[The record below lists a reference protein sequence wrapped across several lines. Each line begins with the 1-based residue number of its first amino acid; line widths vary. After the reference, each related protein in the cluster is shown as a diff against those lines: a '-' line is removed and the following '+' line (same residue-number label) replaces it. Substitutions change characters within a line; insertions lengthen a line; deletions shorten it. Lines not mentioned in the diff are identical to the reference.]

1 MNQPSPK
8 AVLRILPPK
17 FDDPYKLKQYG
28 VYYTDSK
35 QLVKCKSYQEAAAKL
50 NAINSPTPK

>member
-1 MNQPSPK
+1 MQLPSPK
-8 AVLRILPPK
+8 AVLRILPPRS
-17 FDDPYKLKQYG
+17 DDPYRLKQYG

-50 NAINSPTPK
+50 NAINSPAPK